1 MISGPWPLNNK
12 ITIYGWSIR
21 LQDQMITVLIGI
33 SFRLYET
40 QGYEPKP
47 HGLCTDAEPVC

>member
-21 LQDQMITVLIGI
+21 RSDFVPNDG
-33 SFRLYET
+33 
-40 QGYEPKP
+40 K
-47 HGLCTDAEPVC
+47 